1 MSDNNTNTENTNNNT
16 NNDNN
21 NTKEKN
27 KSNKKNIIIDF
38 FKRHFSFMLYSIICI
53 IFLLILICKYSKYTN
68 ESKTLIENSIK
79 QFELNSQTQLS
90 NYYEFLKK
98 TVTNE
103 SFESKEFIKNTLEE
117 AFKPNID
124 LLRETLKD
132 SKDFS
137 INTVTFW
144 LAFLSLIMIIFT
156 ILGIYANNK
165 IMESNQKQSELIIN
179 ETELKSKE
187 SIENIR
193 NELSKENKEYIENLK
208 VDFNNIKN
216 NVLNEMNIIKTEAI
230 NAKDNAI
237 NEVNSIKEEINYNK
251 SEAEDLKSE
260 IYKIKDESKKLLEEM
275 KKERKAQKQEGQTIL
290 TEMKKRQKAND
301 LLNKAWSES
310 NKDNKEEAIKL
321 YTEALEIDSKNTMAL
336 NNRGILYSD
345 KYRETKEE
353 EYFNK
358 ALDDYNKVL
367 NINEND
373 IDTLNNR
380 GNLYLHKYEKTKEEK
395 YFNKALEDYDKVLSI
410 NNNNINALNNRS
422 ILYSNKYTKTK
433 GKEEYYNKALL
444 DYNKMLNIN
453 KNYYNAYI
461 GISFLYLNHY
471 EVNEKENKESL
482 IQAEKYLNEGLKL
495 YPNDLELINNYGIFL
510 YLKNDLNNSEENFRK
525 SINDNRTKENL
536 GETYYYLHLIY
547 KEYSELDNNNS
558 GYSKEECK
566 KLSNEYLQ
574 ESKDLGYKHF
584 MDK

>member
-90 NYYEFLKK
+90 NYYEFLKE

-165 IMESNQKQSELIIN
+165 IMESNQRQSELIIN

-230 NAKDNAI
+230 NAKDNVKKSEVEINNIKTDLLKEKDTLIENAKKELNEQKDKITEFIETIKDNAI
-237 NEVNSIKEEINYNK
+237 NKVDSIKEEINNNK
-251 SEAEDLKSE
+251 SEAEKMLK
-260 IYKIKDESKKLLEEM
+260 EM
-275 KKERKAQKQEGQTIL
+275 KEERESQKEEGKTIL
-290 TEMKKRQKAND
+290 TEMKKRQKVND

-310 NKDNKEEAIKL
+310 NKNNKEEAIKF
-321 YTEALEIDSKNTMAL
+321 YTEALEIDSKNTIAL
-336 NNRGILYSD
+336 NNRGALYSN
-345 KYRETKEE
+345 KYKETKDEK
-353 EYFNK
+353 YFNK
-358 ALDDYNKVL
+358 SLEDYNKIL
-367 NINEND
+367 NTHNND

-380 GNLYLHKYEKTKEEK
+380 GNLYSDKYEIIKEDK
-395 YFNKALEDYDKVLSI
+395 YFNKALEDYNKVLS
-410 NNNNINALNNRS
+410 
-422 ILYSNKYTKTK
+422 
-433 GKEEYYNKALL
+433 
-444 DYNKMLNIN
+444 MN
-453 KNYYNAYI
+453 KNYYRIYI
-461 GISFLYLNHY
+461 NTSFLYLTNY
-471 EVNEKENKESL
+471 KINKEENKESL
-482 IQAEKYLNEGLKL
+482 IQAEKYLNEGFKIS
-495 YPNDLELINNYGIFL
+495 PNNLELINNYGIFL
-510 YLKNDLNNSEENFRK
+510 YLKNNLNKSEKYLKK
-525 SINDNRTKENL
+525 SINKSRVKENL
-536 GETYYYLHLIY
+536 GETYYYLYLVY
-547 KEYSELDNNNS
+547 KKYSELDNNNS
-558 GYSKEECK
+558 GYSKEECENK
-566 KLSNEYLQ
+566 SKEYLQ
-574 ESKDLGYKHF
+574 QSEDLGYKHF
-584 MDK
+584 MEE

>member
-1 MSDNNTNTENTNNNT
+1 
-16 NNDNN
+16 
-21 NTKEKN
+21 
-27 KSNKKNIIIDF
+27 
-38 FKRHFSFMLYSIICI
+38 MLYSIICI

-68 ESKTLIENSIK
+68 ESKALIENSIK

-90 NYYEFLKK
+90 NYYEFLKE

-144 LAFLSLIMIIFT
+144 LAFFSLIMIIFT

-165 IMESNQKQSELIIN
+165 IMESNQRQSELII
-179 ETELKSKE
+179 E
-187 SIENIR
+187 
-193 NELSKENKEYIENLK
+193 
-208 VDFNNIKN
+208 
-216 NVLNEMNIIKTEAI
+216 KTEF
-230 NAKDNAI
+230 
-237 NEVNSIKEEINYNK
+237 
-251 SEAEDLKSE
+251 
-260 IYKIKDESKKLLEEM
+260 
-275 KKERKAQKQEGQTIL
+275 
-290 TEMKKRQKAND
+290 
-301 LLNKAWSES
+301 ES
-310 NKDNKEEAIKL
+310 NKTLKELNEKAKGIEKTLKKIEEQTKQSEKNADMAKVSELLTRALNEQMNQNYDEAIKL
-321 YTEALEIDSKNTMAL
+321 YTEALKINSENKMA
-336 NNRGILYSD
+336 
-345 KYRETKEE
+345 
-353 EYFNK
+353 
-358 ALDDYNKVL
+358 
-367 NINEND
+367 
-373 IDTLNNR
+373 LNNR
-380 GNLYLHKYEKTKEEK
+380 GNLYTDKYEECKEEEYYNKALKDFNKALNIDNNNINALNNRGTLYTDKYKESKEEK
-395 YFNKALEDYDKVLSI
+395 YFNKALNDYDKVLSI

-433 GKEEYYNKALL
+433 GEEEYYNKALL

>member
-16 NNDNN
+16 NNDKSNS
-21 NTKEKN
+21 KEKN
-27 KSNKKNIIIDF
+27 ECPL
-38 FKRHFSFMLYSIICI
+38 KRHSTFILYSAICI

-90 NYYEFLKK
+90 NYYEFLKE

-358 ALDDYNKVL
+358 ALEDYNKVL
-367 NINEND
+367 D
-373 IDTLNNR
+373 
-380 GNLYLHKYEKTKEEK
+380 
-395 YFNKALEDYDKVLSI
+395 
-410 NNNNINALNNRS
+410 
-422 ILYSNKYTKTK
+422 
-433 GKEEYYNKALL
+433 
-444 DYNKMLNIN
+444 IN
-453 KNYYNAYI
+453 KNYYGLNI
-461 GISFLYLNHY
+461 NISFLYLIHY
-471 EVNEKENKESL
+471 QIKKNKESL

-495 YPNDLELINNYGIFL
+495 YPNNLELINNYGIFL
-510 YLKNDLNNSEENFRK
+510 YLKNDLNKSEEYLK
-525 SINDNRTKENL
+525 KAINNSRIKEDI

-547 KEYSELDNNNS
+547 DEYVKLDNNNS
-558 GYSKEECK
+558 GYSKDECK

-574 ESKDLGYKHF
+574 KSKDLGYKHF
-584 MDK
+584 MNK

>member
-1 MSDNNTNTENTNNNT
+1 MSDNNNTENINNNT
-16 NNDNN
+16 NNDKSNS
-21 NTKEKN
+21 KEKN
-27 KSNKKNIIIDF
+27 ECPLKI
-38 FKRHFSFMLYSIICI
+38 HFSFMLYSIICI

-90 NYYEFLKK
+90 NYYEFLKE

-137 INTVTFW
+137 INRVTFW

-165 IMESNQKQSELIIN
+165 IMESNQRQSELIIN

-187 SIENIR
+187 IIENIR
-193 NELSKENKEYIENLK
+193 KELSKENKEYIENLK

-237 NEVNSIKEEINYNK
+237 NEVNSIKEEINNNK
-251 SEAEDLKSE
+251 SEAEKLKSE
-260 IYKIKDESKKLLEEM
+260 IDKIRDESKELLEEM
-275 KKERKAQKQEGQTIL
+275 KKEREAQKQEGKTIL
-290 TEMKKRQKAND
+290 NEMEKRQKLND

-321 YTEALEIDSKNTMAL
+321 YTEALEIDPKNIMAL
-336 NNRGILYSD
+336 NNRQIICNN
-345 KYRETKEE
+345 KYRESKEE
-353 EYFNK
+353 NF
-358 ALDDYNKVL
+358 
-367 NINEND
+367 
-373 IDTLNNR
+373 
-380 GNLYLHKYEKTKEEK
+380 
-395 YFNKALEDYDKVLSI
+395 FNKALETY
-410 NNNNINALNNRS
+410 NNDLQ
-422 ILYSNKYTKTK
+422 T
-433 GKEEYYNKALL
+433 
-444 DYNKMLNIN
+444 N
-453 KNYYNAYI
+453 KNYYGTYI
-461 GISFLYLNHY
+461 NISFLYLNHY
-471 EVNEKENKESL
+471 EVNKKENKESL

-495 YPNDLELINNYGIFL
+495 YPNDLELINNYGIL
-510 YLKNDLNNSEENFRK
+510 LYSKYMENKTITDLNKSEKYLKK
-525 SINDNRTKENL
+525 SINKSRVKENI
-536 GETYYYLHLIY
+536 GETYYYLHLVY
-547 KEYSELDNNNS
+547 DEYAKLDNNIN
-558 GYSKEECK
+558 GYSKDECK
-566 KLSNEYLQ
+566 NKSKEYLQ
-574 ESKDLGYKHF
+574 KSEDLGYKHF

>member
-90 NYYEFLKK
+90 NYYEFLKE

-358 ALDDYNKVL
+358 ALEDYNNAL
-367 NINEND
+367 SNR
-373 IDTLNNR
+373 NN
-380 GNLYLHKYEKTKEEK
+380 K
-395 YFNKALEDYDKVLSI
+395 
-410 NNNNINALNNRS
+410 NNINILNNKR
-422 ILYSNKYTKTK
+422 
-433 GKEEYYNKALL
+433 
-444 DYNKMLNIN
+444 
-453 KNYYNAYI
+453 
-461 GISFLYLNHY
+461 
-471 EVNEKENKESL
+471 
-482 IQAEKYLNEGLKL
+482 
-495 YPNDLELINNYGIFL
+495 
-510 YLKNDLNNSEENFRK
+510 NF
-525 SINDNRTKENL
+525 
-536 GETYYYLHLIY
+536 IY
-547 KEYSELDNNNS
+547 K
-558 GYSKEECK
+558 
-566 KLSNEYLQ
+566 
-574 ESKDLGYKHF
+574 
-584 MDK
+584 